1 MIFLLSGHSV
11 ISADNICGYAP
22 DATVTVT
29 ASQKENISFVTGIAD
44 DTAKHQKGL
53 MDCASLKKGTGLFF
67 IFNDDAPR
75 YFWMKNTS
83 IELAVI
89 YIDRDFRIVSIRRG
103 TPLSERTMPS
113 IFPARYVLEINWNE
127 SLKMKPGDKVSF
139 AMN

>member
-1 MIFLLSGHSV
+1 M
-11 ISADNICGYAP
+11 
-22 DATVTVT
+22 
-29 ASQKENISFVTGIAD
+29 
-44 DTAKHQKGL
+44 AKHQKGL